1 MCIAFYSHDHDS
13 QRFFPRWCDLN
24 PTGTGFCVSAYRSI
38 QLFRRESAL
47 ISVRAPSSSYPV
59 VCFSLGTWIVSV
71 ARNFQTWSNGDKK
84 MRVWV
89 ILGIVLIPRNVLF
102 FSFSVLHARPPPSK
116 HPPCVF
122 SRRQIVYMISNMIL
136 VLSKGIICLTSGVMC
151 YVWLT
156 YGYAKGEGVSNIA
169 FPLVLSMM
177 FGYFV
182 VKLSLLNAVSILYQ
196 CCVNTV
202 STLF

>member
-1 MCIAFYSHDHDS
+1 MYC
-13 QRFFPRWCDLN
+13 
-24 PTGTGFCVSAYRSI
+24 
-38 QLFRRESAL
+38 
-47 ISVRAPSSSYPV
+47 SS
-59 VCFSLGTWIVSV
+59 L
-71 ARNFQTWSNGDKK
+71 
-84 MRVWV
+84 
-89 ILGIVLIPRNVLF
+89 
-102 FSFSVLHARPPPSK
+102 FSVFACTTTTVKTPTVCLLS
-116 HPPCVF
+116 CVF

-182 VKLSLLNAVSILYQ
+182 VKLSLLNAVSMLCQ

-202 STLF
+202 STL